1 MKFVLLV
8 EGYTEQK
15 AIPAFLKRW
24 LDPRLSQRVGIQ
36 IVRFEGWPELV
47 DDMRDRALMYLES
60 PGSTEIIAVIAL
72 LDLYGPT
79 IYPDHLDSAEER
91 LAWATKEFESRVGRD
106 RFKVFFAVH
115 EVEAW
120 LLSNPELFPTPIRK
134 ALPAKTVRPE
144 TVNFDEPP
152 AKLLQRLY
160 RDRSGRTYKK
170 VTNGKALFDQLDPQA
185 VYDKCPHFRQMMEDM
200 LQLAKRAGL

>member
-1 MKFVLLV
+1 MKFVMLV

-47 DDMRDRALMYLES
+47 DDMRDRTRMYLES
-60 PGSTEIIAVIAL
+60 PQSAEIIAVIAL

-79 IYPDHLDSAEER
+79 IYPDHLDSAAQR
-91 LAWATKEFESRVGRD
+91 LLWAIKELEDRVSHP
-106 RFKVFFAVH
+106 RFRMFFAVH

-120 LLSNPELFPTPIRK
+120 LLSNPELFPAPIRK
-134 ALPAKTVRPE
+134 ALPAKVQQPE

-170 VTNGKALFDQLDPQA
+170 LTDGKALFDQLDPQV
-185 VYDKCPHFRQMMEDM
+185 VYDKCPRFRQMMDAM
-200 LQLAKRAGL
+200 LQLARSAGL

>member
-1 MKFVLLV
+1 MKFVMLV

-60 PGSTEIIAVIAL
+60 PKSAEIIAVIAL

-79 IYPDHLDSAEER
+79 IYPDHLDSAEQR
-91 LAWATKEFESRVGRD
+91 LVWATKELEGKVGRN
-106 RFKVFFAVH
+106 RFRLFFAVH

-120 LLSNPELFPTPIRK
+120 LLSNPGLSPASIRK
-134 ALPAKTVRPE
+134 AFPVKAQQPE

-152 AKLLQRLY
+152 ARLLQRLY

-170 VTNGKALFDQLDPQA
+170 LTDGKALFDQLDPQA
-185 VYDKCPHFRQMMEDM
+185 VYGKCPHFRQMMDDM
-200 LQLAKRAGL
+200 LRLATRAGL

>member
-1 MKFVLLV
+1 MKFVMLV
-8 EGYTEQK
+8 EGYTEK
-15 AIPAFLKRW
+15 IAIPAFLKRW
-24 LDPRLSQRVGIQ
+24 LDPRLNRPVGIQ

-47 DDMRDRALMYLES
+47 KDMGDRALMYLES
-60 PGSTEIIAVIAL
+60 LNSAEIIAVIAL

-79 IYPDHLDSAEER
+79 IYPDHLDSAEQR
-91 LAWATKEFESRVGRD
+91 LVWATKELENRVRRD

-120 LLSNPELFPTPIRK
+120 LLSTPGLFPAPIRK
-134 ALPAKTVRPE
+134 ALPAKVQQPE

-160 RDRSGRTYKK
+160 WEKSGRTYKK
-170 VTNGKALFDQLDPQA
+170 LTDGKALFDQLDPQA
-185 VYDKCPHFRQMMEDM
+185 VYDKCPRFRQMMEDM
-200 LQLAKRAGL
+200 LQLAKRASL